1 VCFNK
6 IIIILIIIFY
16 SGGQSGFLTLEKI
29 QETLEDL
36 EDVYEDY
43 NDDKDEGH
51 LELGDILGGK
61 SDMLDELN
69 IDMSSKFN
77 MMRLNQKNVNDVVAC

>member
-1 VCFNK
+1 MKSPSDIVS
-6 IIIILIIIFY
+6 ILIWYYFHS
-16 SGGQSGFLTLEKI
+16 SGGQSGFLTLDKI

-51 LELGDILGGK
+51 LELGDILGGNR
-61 SDMLDELN
+61 DMLDELN
-69 IDMSSKFN
+69 IDMSSE
-77 MMRLNQKNVNDVVAC
+77 LNYRNFKLKSLD